1 MTANPIANLLAGLL
15 AAGAAGFFLYRG
27 MSMDPDA
34 ANFPILVA
42 SVLGALVLLLAV
54 QEGLGAAMRWKTDT
68 GAGPVPGPTA
78 GAATRTLRQ
87 QVYPF
92 VLVGFCL
99 IFLITLER
107 IGFEISAIA
116 LMISAMFLFN
126 RNETI
131 RKSYITVIT
140 TAAMILLF
148 NVLLGLRVPML
159 FSYF

>member
-1 MTANPIANLLAGLL
+1 
-15 AAGAAGFFLYRG
+15 
-27 MSMDPDA
+27 MDPDA
-34 ANFPILVA
+34 GNFPILVA

-54 QEGLGAAMRWKTDT
+54 REGLGAAMRRKADT
-68 GAGPVPGPTA
+68 GAGPAQSPVA
-78 GAATRTLRQ
+78 DAAARTMRQ

-99 IFLITLER
+99 IFLIVLKR

-126 RNETI
+126 KRDAI
-131 RKSYITVIT
+131 RKSYIPVIT

-148 NVLLGLRVPML
+148 NVLLGLRIPLL